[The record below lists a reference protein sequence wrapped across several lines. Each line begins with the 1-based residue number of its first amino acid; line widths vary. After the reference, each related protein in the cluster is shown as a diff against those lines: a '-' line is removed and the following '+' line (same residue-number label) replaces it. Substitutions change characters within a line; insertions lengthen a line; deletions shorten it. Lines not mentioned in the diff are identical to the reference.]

1 MHILCV
7 QLFFAVTS
15 IECIFAREIIQLTNI
30 TYAVIII
37 EIRWCLEKDTYLNGL
52 KPREKSP
59 FDLIFTLVKFK
70 PYLLVVLE
78 LNLCLNLWKKR
89 QSYIEILVKN
99 RSISQCVA
107 GIIRTNKTGW
117 LITIMEF
124 IYFYF
129 VLNFL

>member
-52 KPREKSP
+52 KPREISP

-78 LNLCLNLWKKR
+78 LNLCLNLWKSVR
-89 QSYIEILVKN
+89 V
-99 RSISQCVA
+99 ISRFWLKIDQFLSVA

-117 LITIMEF
+117 LITIMDF
-124 IYFYF
+124 IYCYF